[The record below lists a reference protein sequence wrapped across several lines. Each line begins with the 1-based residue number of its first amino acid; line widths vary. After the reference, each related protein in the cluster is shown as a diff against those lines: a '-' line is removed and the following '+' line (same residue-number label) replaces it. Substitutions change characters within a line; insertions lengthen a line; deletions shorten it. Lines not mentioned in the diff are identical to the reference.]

1 MNSFDLIRVLCN
13 TSPKAYA
20 LITGATVTGTMLA
33 YSFEEGTIVVVEAQG
48 LPATG
53 CGLGVHG
60 LHIHEGSSCSG
71 TPENP
76 FGNAGGH
83 YSTTNCPHPYHEG
96 DLPPLFANK
105 EGMAM
110 MSVVDDRFTLKEVI
124 GKVMIIHAQ
133 PDDFHTQPSGNSG
146 LMIACGKIM
155 CIKD

>member
-1 MNSFDLIRVLCN
+1 MKRHHPDAYCRIKCSMQYAGVEGMVFFYEVEDGILIEADVRGLPMPNKISCN
-13 TSPKAYA
+13 QPIFGFHIHAGESC
-20 LITGATVTGTMLA
+20 
-33 YSFEEGTIVVVEAQG
+33 EGTKQDPFKDA
-48 LPATG
+48 
-53 CGLGVHG
+53 LGHF
-60 LHIHEGSSCSG
+60 
-71 TPENP
+71 NP
-76 FGNAGGH
+76 D
-83 YSTTNCPHPYHEG
+83 NCPHPYHAG

>member
-83 YSTTNCPHPYHEG
+83 YSTTNCPHPYHTG
-96 DLPPLFANK
+96 DLPLFLPPIHCEIFNLFPPIVYPKFAKNT
-105 EGMAM
+105 
-110 MSVVDDRFTLKEVI
+110 SNIVHFFTTKTLTL
-124 GKVMIIHAQ
+124 Q
-133 PDDFHTQPSGNSG
+133 
-146 LMIACGKIM
+146 
-155 CIKD
+155 

>member
-76 FGNAGGH
+76 
-83 YSTTNCPHPYHEG
+83 
-96 DLPPLFANK
+96 L
-105 EGMAM
+105 
-110 MSVVDDRFTLKEVI
+110 
-124 GKVMIIHAQ
+124 VMLEDIIVRQIVHIHIILGICHLI
-133 PDDFHTQPSGNSG
+133 F
-146 LMIACGKIM
+146 
-155 CIKD
+155 

>member
-1 MNSFDLIRVLCN
+1 MQYAGVEGMVFFYEVEDGILIEADVRGLPMPNKISCN
-13 TSPKAYA
+13 QPIFGFHIHAGESC
-20 LITGATVTGTMLA
+20 
-33 YSFEEGTIVVVEAQG
+33 EGTKQDPFKDA
-48 LPATG
+48 
-53 CGLGVHG
+53 LGHF
-60 LHIHEGSSCSG
+60 
-71 TPENP
+71 NP
-76 FGNAGGH
+76 D
-83 YSTTNCPHPYHEG
+83 NCPHPYHAG

>member
-60 LHIHEGSSCSG
+60 LHIHEGSSW
-71 TPENP
+71 
-76 FGNAGGH
+76 
-83 YSTTNCPHPYHEG
+83 
-96 DLPPLFANK
+96 
-105 EGMAM
+105 
-110 MSVVDDRFTLKEVI
+110 RTL
-124 GKVMIIHAQ
+124 
-133 PDDFHTQPSGNSG
+133 
-146 LMIACGKIM
+146 
-155 CIKD
+155 

>member
-1 MNSFDLIRVLCN
+1 MKRHHPAAYCRIKGSMQYAGVEGMVFFYEVEDGILIEADVRGLPMPNKISCN
-13 TSPKAYA
+13 QPIFGFHIHAGESC
-20 LITGATVTGTMLA
+20 
-33 YSFEEGTIVVVEAQG
+33 EGTKQDPFKDA
-48 LPATG
+48 
-53 CGLGVHG
+53 LGHF
-60 LHIHEGSSCSG
+60 
-71 TPENP
+71 NP
-76 FGNAGGH
+76 D
-83 YSTTNCPHPYHEG
+83 NCPHPYHAG

>member
-60 LHIHEGSSCSG
+60 LHIHEGTTCTG
-71 TPENP
+71 TKENP
-76 FGNAGGH
+76 FSDAGSH
-83 YSTTNCPHPYHEG
+83 FSINDCTHPYHSG
-96 DLPPLFANK
+96 DLPPLFSMNGQAW
-105 EGMAM
+105 
-110 MSVVDDRFTLKEVI
+110 MSVYIQKFVPEQII
-124 GKVMIIHAQ
+124 GRTIIIHEKA
-133 PDDFHTQPSGNSG
+133 DDFTTQPSGNAG
-146 LMIACGKIM
+146 KMIACGEI
-155 CIKD
+155 IELYQ

>member
-48 LPATG
+48 LPGTG

-83 YSTTNCPHPYHEG
+83 YSTTNCPHPYHTG
-96 DLPPLFANK
+96 DLPPLFSEDGQAW
-105 EGMAM
+105 MAVYI
-110 MSVVDDRFTLKEVI
+110 SKFTPEQIVGRTIIIHGNVDDFT
-124 GKVMIIHAQ
+124 
-133 PDDFHTQPSGNSG
+133 TQPSGNSG
-146 LMIACGKIM
+146 PMIACGVIRELYQ
-155 CIKD
+155 